1 MNRPPYMP
9 ESASLIA
16 HLPDMGSAL
25 HDSCIDLVR
34 EQTVGAVDA
43 LLSRLKAAEHSLVHL
58 RKALVADGDPAHV
71 RD

>member
-9 ESASLIA
+9 DAASLIA

-25 HDSCIDLVR
+25 HDSCIALVR
-34 EQTVGAVDA
+34 EQTVEAVDA

-58 RKALVADGDPAHV
+58 RKALIAEGVPPDV
-71 RD
+71 VV